1 MEDMKMRKNLEGKAI
16 VYPQPV
22 FIIATYNEDGSLNAM
37 NAAWGCVADVN
48 KVAIYMAANHKTYEN
63 IQKRKAYTVS
73 MATAKYVTEADY
85 VGVISGN
92 KDPHKMEKTGWH
104 ALKSE
109 FVDAPII
116 EELPLTLECTFESF
130 DEESELLIGKV
141 VNVSVDES
149 ILDENG
155 KIDPY
160 KLDPITYDTVHH
172 TYITLGKKVGNAF
185 KDGLKI
191 K

>member
-1 MEDMKMRKNLEGKAI
+1 MRKNLDAKAY

-22 FIIATYNEDGSLNAM
+22 FIIATYNEDGSMNAM
-37 NAAWGCVADVN
+37 NAAWGCVADFN
-48 KVAIYMAANHKTYEN
+48 KVAIYMAASHKTYEN
-63 IQKRKAYTVS
+63 ITKRKAYTVS
-73 MATAKYVTEADY
+73 MATSKTVTEADY
-85 VGVISGN
+85 VGVVSGN
-92 KDPHKMEKTGWH
+92 KVKNKMDNINWH
-104 ALKSE
+104 AVKSE
-109 FVDAPII
+109 FIDAPII
-116 EELPLTLECTFESF
+116 EELPLALECEFESF

-141 VNVSVDES
+141 VNVSVDDS

-185 KDGLKI
+185 KDGFSI

>member
-1 MEDMKMRKNLEGKAI
+1 MRKNLDGKAI

-22 FIIATYNEDGSLNAM
+22 FIIATYNENGSMNAM
-37 NAAWGCVADVN
+37 NAAWGCVADFN
-48 KVAIYMAANHKTYEN
+48 KVAIYMASNHKTYEN
-63 IQKRKAYTVS
+63 IQNRKAFSVS
-73 MATAKYVTEADY
+73 MATSKYVTEADY
-85 VGVISGN
+85 VGVVSGN
-92 KDPHKMEKTGWH
+92 SNPHKMEKVNWH

-116 EELPLTLECTFESF
+116 EELPLTLECEFESF
-130 DEESELLIGKV
+130 DCESELLIGKV
-141 VNVSVDES
+141 VNVSVDDS

-185 KDGLKI
+185 KDGFSI

>member
-1 MEDMKMRKNLEGKAI
+1 MRKNLNGKAI

-22 FIIATYNEDGSLNAM
+22 FIIATYNEDDTYNAM
-37 NAAWGCVADVN
+37 NAAWGCVADFN
-48 KVAIYMAANHKTYEN
+48 KVAIYLDASHKTYEN
-63 IQKRKAYTVS
+63 IMNRKAYTVS
-73 MATAKYVTEADY
+73 MAISKYVTEADY
-85 VGVISGN
+85 VGVVSGHKVKN
-92 KDPHKMEKTGWH
+92 KMDKIGWH
-104 ALKSE
+104 AIKSE

-116 EELPLTLECTFESF
+116 EELPLTLECEFESF
-130 DEESELLIGKV
+130 DTESELLIGKV

-160 KLDPITYDTVHH
+160 KLNPITYDTVHH
-172 TYITLGKKVGNAF
+172 TYIALGKCVGNAF
-185 KDGLKI
+185 KDGLSI

>member
-1 MEDMKMRKNLEGKAI
+1 MRKNLGGKSL

-22 FIIATYNEDGSLNAM
+22 FIIATYNEDGSMNAM
-37 NAAWGCVADVN
+37 NAAWGCVADFN
-48 KVAIYMAANHKTYEN
+48 KVAIYLDASHKTHAN
-63 IQKRKAYTVS
+63 IMNRKAYTVS
-73 MATAKYVTEADY
+73 MATSKYVTEADY
-85 VGVISGN
+85 VGVVSGN
-92 KDPHKMEKTGWH
+92 KVKNKMDKINWH

-116 EELPLTLECTFESF
+116 EELPLTLECEFESF
-130 DEESELLIGKV
+130 DVESELLIGRV
-141 VNVSVDES
+141 VNVSVDDS

-155 KIDPY
+155 KIDPF

-185 KDGLKI
+185 KDGLSI

>member
-1 MEDMKMRKNLEGKAI
+1 MRKNLDGKAL

-22 FIIATYNEDGSLNAM
+22 FIIATYNEDGSMNAM
-37 NAAWGCVADVN
+37 NAAWGCVADFN
-48 KVAIYMAANHKTYEN
+48 KVAIYMDQSHKTYAN
-63 IQKRKAYTVS
+63 IMKRKAYTVS
-73 MATAKYVTEADY
+73 MATSKYVTEADY
-85 VGVISGN
+85 VGVVSGN
-92 KDPHKMEKTGWH
+92 KDKNKMDKINWH
-104 ALKSE
+104 ACKSE

-116 EELPLTLECTFESF
+116 EEIPLTLECKFESF
-130 DEESELLIGKV
+130 DPESDLLIGKV

-155 KIDPY
+155 KVDVY
-160 KLDPITYDTVHH
+160 KLDPITSDPVHH

-185 KDGLKI
+185 KDGFSI